1 MNSFCGSCFR
11 FRFFFYF
18 TNQYKSNYFH
28 LSILSTVTRTFSNIN
43 MSVWSHWGSY
53 RYQWHLS
60 SWKFLVG
67 LFLTLPPGSFTSP
80 TFFGRRLNDRPIST
94 CPDCFPPEFSIF
106 KLLHLWWFL
115 ILSLLVTASKNT
127 HKSSSSAVFTS
138 ASALQTTHR
147 NKSHHCLLAFPSP
160 LTVILPITHQP
171 WHSSPPTPSIS
182 DLLLLHLFCAPFIG
196 WKVSTIPLRGHCRC
210 SAHCCLPALQMCEIR
225 RVPGWWM
232 EGNGMTSWMSSG
244 TVLLTDPAHMKGSEF
259 DLVFSLSRCISVF
272 PPMFQMSESE
282 L

>member
-1 MNSFCGSCFR
+1 MALFLDFV
-11 FRFFFYF
+11 FFFYF

-94 CPDCFPPEFSIF
+94 CPDRFPPEFSIF
-106 KLLHLWWFL
+106 KLLHPWWFL

-147 NKSHHCLLAFPSP
+147 NKSHHCLLSFSFSSRCYSSNHASA
-160 LTVILPITHQP
+160 LTLISTYSIHQ
-171 WHSSPPTPSIS
+171 WSTSSPP
-182 DLLLLHLFCAPFIG
+182 LLCALHWL
-196 WKVSTIPLRGHCRC
+196 K
-210 SAHCCLPALQMCEIR
+210 
-225 RVPGWWM
+225 
-232 EGNGMTSWMSSG
+232 
-244 TVLLTDPAHMKGSEF
+244 
-259 DLVFSLSRCISVF
+259 SLNNSPQRT
-272 PPMFQMSESE
+272 